1 MSTLIPLSSAALL
14 ANSLASWV
22 WIWPGVVSIEPLFG
36 LLPTI
41 LVAFIERPFV
51 TKAGVT
57 RRPLLK
63 SIRANLITL
72 IAGIPIAGGI
82 WAVKSESGLY
92 LFACVAV
99 SITIAIELWY
109 FQRVAKRESFTLRW
123 QWIVLGNVLSNM
135 LLLGIA
141 ITVRTLQVRWP
152 ELAYG
157 LVPYQPLFALLHV
170 SISITMV
177 VASLA
182 EPVINLLRNWNL
194 LSSRKSPEK
203 ETDEPNDARERPASS
218 VLHGESIAAA
228 P

>member
-157 LVPYQPLFALLHV
+157 VYDNFG
-170 SISITMV
+170 
-177 VASLA
+177 
-182 EPVINLLRNWNL
+182 
-194 LSSRKSPEK
+194 
-203 ETDEPNDARERPASS
+203 
-218 VLHGESIAAA
+218 VLQYA
-228 P
+228 